1 MTSAPDQRGCG
12 WAPAPV
18 GREDTLPAVL
28 PRSPLPVLVA
38 RAAVAVLVLLNLVGT
53 WMSPAGRT
61 VDELLAALS
70 RGDVRTLT
78 VEFPPGE
85 VLGPFRA
92 EWTGSGR
99 AGTTLLQVETV
110 ATSAGAGTTTDGGPG
125 TEDVVLDQRRE
136 VLDAAAASPGDVRV
150 SEVADVPWRGS
161 WLNPYLAAA
170 AFVAAFVLLVTQPGP
185 HLATRWAWF
194 WLGAFMW
201 PFWLAYVLLEPTP
214 LWSRRPVVL
223 PVWRLTGLWA
233 WLLAVVLGNTVVAAV
248 TGA

>member
-1 MTSAPDQRGCG
+1 MTSAPDRSGSD

-18 GREDTLPAVL
+18 GPEDSQPAVL
-28 PRSPLPVLVA
+28 APSPLPVLVA
-38 RAAVAVLVLLNLVGT
+38 RAAVAIVVLLNLAGT
-53 WMSPAGRT
+53 WMSPAERT

-78 VEFPPGE
+78 VESPPGE

-92 EWTGSGR
+92 EWTGPGR
-99 AGTTLLQVETV
+99 AGTTLLQVETGASSV
-110 ATSAGAGTTTDGGPG
+110 AAGTTPDGGTG

-150 SEVADVPWRGS
+150 SQVADVPWRGS
-161 WLNPYLAAA
+161 WLTPYLAAA

-214 LWSRRPVVL
+214 IWSRRPVVL
-223 PVWRLTGLWA
+223 PVRRLTGLWA
-233 WLLAVVLGNTVVAAV
+233 WLLAVVLGNTVMGAV